1 MSKLRNE
8 KPQNFDMAN
17 NKLIVN
23 IFQQTNAIDYI
34 LIETGMMKK
43 ILLSPNYTSY
53 IVHKVHYTIE
63 KNKDFNNLM
72 KVMAPIFETI
82 STDRIKLLFAQSITF
97 LDKKSY
103 TYDATVMFLKCAIT
117 HFEMKEVYD
126 TILNSPY
133 EYYKKDALDILNNLK

>member
-1 MSKLRNE
+1 MSKSKISLIIKNSLKSVLNEIGSYGRIDLNDIIYIVKKLRNE

-53 IVHKVHYTIE
+53 IVHKVHYTI
-63 KNKDFNNLM
+63 
-72 KVMAPIFETI
+72 
-82 STDRIKLLFAQSITF
+82 
-97 LDKKSY
+97 
-103 TYDATVMFLKCAIT
+103 
-117 HFEMKEVYD
+117 
-126 TILNSPY
+126 
-133 EYYKKDALDILNNLK
+133 